1 VTPAPQPVV
10 VTPTP
15 TRVVRVS
22 RPAAPKAKPPAPKV
36 RKEVAAPAKAE
47 PPKPLGIRMA
57 LQPLQPLDP
66 REGGPLVVAALSLA
80 MLALASGAFLGL
92 ALRLR

>member
-1 VTPAPQPVV
+1 VVSTP
-10 VTPTP
+10 TPTP

-22 RPAAPKAKPPAPKV
+22 RPAPPKAKPPAPKV
-36 RKEVAAPAKAE
+36 RKVVAPPKAE
-47 PPKPLGIRMA
+47 PPKPLGVRMA
-57 LQPLQPLDP
+57 LQPLRPLDP

-92 ALRLR
+92 TLRFR